1 VKDKGNQDAKGL
13 HVQPTTR
20 SGDPRYGFD
29 AFVPP
34 SGGWKRVE
42 QLVQDHL
49 DDPLAPFP
57 VAPSRNLGRPELVP
71 VAELANDC
79 GIDLRL
85 PALVHATRLCCGNAF
100 GLPFLS
106 QVGFNVIVSL

>member
-1 VKDKGNQDAKGL
+1 MRKGCTSSRRRGPAIPATGST
-13 HVQPTTR
+13 HSSR
-20 SGDPRYGFD
+20 H
-29 AFVPP
+29 
-34 SGGWKRVE
+34 RVAGNEFE